1 MNVLTEKTN
10 LFLGGAVT
18 VLSAVF
24 GKYWFLF
31 VGFFVLNVVDYLT
44 GWVKAKFW
52 TKTESSAIGA
62 KGVVKKV
69 SYWVVIGISFFIAY
83 GFTQL
88 GEKLG
93 HNLSF
98 LLLIGWFVLASYII
112 NEIRSIVENFVEMG
126 FRVPTIL
133 MTGLAVTEKLLEAKN
148 KEMEG
153 ESDER
158 QNKTPSDTTV

>member
-1 MNVLTEKTN
+1 MNVFTEKSN
-10 LFLGGAVT
+10 LVFGGIVT
-18 VLSAVF
+18 VLTAIF

-31 VGFFVLNVVDYLT
+31 AGFLVLNIVDFFT

-62 KGVVKKV
+62 KGVFKKV
-69 SYWVVIGISFFIAY
+69 SYWVVIGIAFFMAY
-83 GFTQL
+83 GLTQL

-98 LLLIGWFVLASYII
+98 MLLLGWFVLASYII
-112 NEIRSIVENFVEMG
+112 NEIRSITENFVQMG
-126 FRVPTIL
+126 FKVPTIL

-153 ESDER
+153 EADER